1 MKGFPADMQGSSRF
15 FTGASS
21 QAIIRADYQFL
32 QKRSE
37 KIWSVRNFAYLCN
50 PKTKEREVLTENG
63 VIAQLVEQRTENPC
77 VPGSIPGDTTLK
89 IPQSVVTD
97 EVATLFF
104 LWGKTMVK
112 HSLLFVVNVC
122 LSIIYV
128 AKIWIFHNFVPLFKE
143 KPV

>member
-1 MKGFPADMQGSSRF
+1 MQGSSRF

-21 QAIIRADYQFL
+21 RAIIRADYQFL

-77 VPGSIPGDTTLK
+77 VPGSIPGDTTVNERVAEMWLSFFVLRMVINGLGMELGFLK
-89 IPQSVVTD
+89 SFTQNGNS
-97 EVATLFF
+97 
-104 LWGKTMVK
+104 
-112 HSLLFVVNVC
+112 
-122 LSIIYV
+122 
-128 AKIWIFHNFVPLFKE
+128 
-143 KPV
+143 

>member
-1 MKGFPADMQGSSRF
+1 MQGSSRF

-63 VIAQLVEQRTENPC
+63 VIAQLVEQRTENPFETQC
-77 VPGSIPGDTTLK
+77 LIFVLK
-89 IPQSVVTD
+89 T
-97 EVATLFF
+97 FF
-104 LWGKTMVK
+104 K
-112 HSLLFVVNVC
+112 LL
-122 LSIIYV
+122 L
-128 AKIWIFHNFVPLFKE
+128 P
-143 KPV
+143 P